1 MADDFMTLKQV
12 SDCSIKQLASKYGNR
27 EAEWMMRTIFENIKG
42 YTPVDVV
49 LHRDE
54 VLSEFII
61 GKINDV
67 VARLMQNEPIQYI
80 FGNTR
85 FYGNTLV
92 VSPATLIPRQETEEL
107 VDMIVKENQ
116 SPDLRVLDVGT
127 GSGAIAVS
135 LARVLKFPIVDA
147 IDILADALDVAR
159 ENARR
164 LKVNVNFV
172 QDDALTMSVRQP
184 HMYDIIVSNP
194 PYIVEKERVDME
206 PNVLEHEPWTALFV
220 PDEEPLRFYDAIA
233 RYAKDALTLGGRLY
247 FEINPLFVK
256 EMEAMLD
263 GYGFDDIAVIADM
276 QGRQRFMM
284 AKKQVK
290 S

>member
-12 SDCSIKQLASKYGNR
+12 SDCAIKRLASKYGNR

-54 VLSEFII
+54 ILSDFII

-116 SPDLRVLDVGT
+116 SPDLRVLDIGT

-147 IDILADALDVAR
+147 IDISADALDVAR

-172 QDDALTMSVRQP
+172 QDDALTMSVRQLR
-184 HMYDIIVSNP
+184 MYDIIVSNP
-194 PYIVEKERVDME
+194 PYIVEKERVDMK

-220 PDEEPLRFYDAIA
+220 PDEEPLRFYEAIA
-233 RYAKDALTLGGRLY
+233 RYAKDALMLGGRLY

-263 GYGFDDIAVIADM
+263 GYGFEDIAVIADM
-276 QGRQRFMM
+276 QGRQRFIM
-284 AKKQVK
+284 AKNR
-290 S
+290 